1 MPGGFHPF
9 HAGHTALYNSA
20 REAFPDAEVYVA
32 ASNDTKNRPF
42 PFAIKEK
49 LAKVAGVQPGHFVQ
63 VKSPFQPK
71 EITQNYNPDEDVV
84 IFVRSQKDMKESPIP
99 GGFKKNGEPAYF
111 QPFKRGELEPFGKHA
126 YMAYLPTVEF
136 GPGITSATEIRN
148 AWPKLDD
155 KRKIAMV
162 MSLYPA
168 TQKNQKLA
176 QNVVQMLDMAMGG
189 QEDMAEGWKERLGAA
204 ALAGSMALGAT
215 GANARVTPDGQ
226 GGFTGGIKPSATVTA
241 PDTAPSKAEAPQG
254 FSKEYL
260 QKAADPNRTGR
271 YMISVAR
278 AQELLNGMKEGV
290 AEGAEN
296 ILPRGT
302 SVTVLHKGKKVPGK
316 IVRYDAGK
324 GGYSNAYVVDI
335 GEYESILVPASKIQ
349 QQGVAEGVGDMYS
362 IRQIGDIANNLGNGY
377 VLVDDSYDDDD
388 GFVKAMYGVYHQEG
402 EDQYRFV
409 GWVNTRS
416 SYRYTQEEFNQAV
429 QDLVDNDKQKLKE
442 FASIGGDD
450 REPDEEEILR
460 QLAAQ
465 WWNGTE
471 QQMKKAQQTL
481 QAMGWEIGQDESGD
495 DDAGVFLVRV
505 GDINGDSYIAFNHSD
520 LNLNEYNVRQTKKF
534 IQRAHDKE
542 QGQRYGNQPY
552 SSHPKAV
559 AAIGKKFFG
568 STFDSEAVKVA
579 LLHDVLEDTPY
590 TPEQLSQKG
599 FSNEVIKAVQLLT
612 KNKAMSYADN
622 IRTIINS
629 GNKLAMMVKYC
640 DNYMNYTGDK
650 SHWDSDRVERS
661 QKKYLASLNMLG
673 DVLGIKKHIGD
684 KETNV
689 TESMDYLEEK

>member
-9 HAGHTALYNSA
+9 HAGHMALYNSA
-20 REAFPDAEVYVA
+20 REAFPDAEVFVA
-32 ASNDTKNRPF
+32 ATNDTKTRPF
-42 PFAIKEK
+42 PFALKEK

-99 GGFKKNGEPAYF
+99 GGVKKNGEPAYF
-111 QPFKRGELEPFGKHA
+111 QPFKRGELESFGKHA

-155 KRKIAMV
+155 KRKTAMV

-168 TQKNQKLA
+168 TQKNPKLA
-176 QNVVQMLDMAMGG
+176 ANVVQMLDMGMGDELTEG
-189 QEDMAEGWKERLGAA
+189 DVIPFKNKVDDLDDDNWIPSIEDFEQEERIKNRKRHADNDIDENFI
-204 ALAGSMALGAT
+204 SMAPQAVAEAT
-215 GANARVTPDGQ
+215 GD
-226 GGFTGGIKPSATVTA
+226 I
-241 PDTAPSKAEAPQG
+241 
-254 FSKEYL
+254 
-260 QKAADPNRTGR
+260 
-271 YMISVAR
+271 
-278 AQELLNGMKEGV
+278 
-290 AEGAEN
+290 
-296 ILPRGT
+296 
-302 SVTVLHKGKKVPGK
+302 
-316 IVRYDAGK
+316 
-324 GGYSNAYVVDI
+324 YS
-335 GEYESILVPASKIQ
+335 S
-349 QQGVAEGVGDMYS
+349 
-362 IRQIGDIANNLGNGY
+362 RQIGDIANDLGNGY

-388 GFVKAMYGVYHQEG
+388 GFVKAMYGVYHQED

-429 QDLVDNDKQKLKE
+429 QDLVDNDQK
-442 FASIGGDD
+442 
-450 REPDEEEILR
+450 
-460 QLAAQ
+460 
-465 WWNGTE
+465 
-471 QQMKKAQQTL
+471 
-481 QAMGWEIGQDESGD
+481 
-495 DDAGVFLVRV
+495 
-505 GDINGDSYIAFNHSD
+505 
-520 LNLNEYNVRQTKKF
+520 NLNEYNVRKTKKF

-542 QGQRYGNQPY
+542 QGQMYGSQPY

-568 STFDSEAVKVA
+568 PKFDSEAVKVA

-599 FSNEVIKAVQLLT
+599 FSDEVIKAVQLLT

-650 SHWDSDRVERS
+650 SHWSSEKAERS

-673 DVLGIKKHIGD
+673 DVLGIKKHVGD
-684 KETNV
+684 EATNV
-689 TESMDYLEEK
+689 TESTDYLEEK